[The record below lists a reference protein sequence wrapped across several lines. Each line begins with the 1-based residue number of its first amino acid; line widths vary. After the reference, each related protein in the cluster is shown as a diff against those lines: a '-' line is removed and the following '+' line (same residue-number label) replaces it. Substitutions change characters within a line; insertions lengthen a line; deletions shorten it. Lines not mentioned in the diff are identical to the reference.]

1 MPLSGCHRASIL
13 FFHWVAIQ
21 TSTMPSIT
29 SYLGARDTVP
39 QPGDGKDQ
47 TSSTAGTTSDSVVW
61 IVVCVV
67 GGVIFLGS
75 ALALGIMFYSKHRQ
89 QKRDQALRPYYLPRH
104 QAGAGKRRGMSA
116 SDLFREEE
124 ERRRQIIRK
133 SLATRS
139 SYAASSG
146 AISESTLALDQA
158 DRELVEMERRESR
171 RLKDDWK
178 RWEARVHHE
187 RSVSGEQ
194 HPAASAAANRV
205 PIIAIPSPA
214 KHRSQGRMSLTCPAT
229 PPVPPRHPGRCSS
242 SWTPT
247 WTPT

>member
-1 MPLSGCHRASIL
+1 MSGCHRTLI
-13 FFHWVAIQ
+13 FFSHWVTTQ
-21 TSTMPSIT
+21 TTTMPSIT
-29 SYLGARDTVP
+29 PYLGARDTVP
-39 QPGDGKDQ
+39 QPGDGKDN
-47 TSSTAGTTSDSVVW
+47 TSSAAAATSDSVVW

-67 GGVIFLGS
+67 AGVIFLGS
-75 ALALGIMFYSKHRQ
+75 AIALGLMFYSKHRQ
-89 QKRDQALRPYYLPRH
+89 QKREQGLRPYYLPRH
-104 QAGAGKRRGMSA
+104 QAGKRRGMSA

-146 AISESTLALDQA
+146 AISQSTLDQT
-158 DRELVEMERRESR
+158 DRELVEMERRESA

-194 HPAASAAANRV
+194 HPAASAASNQV

-229 PPVPPRHPGRCSS
+229 PPVPPRHPGRSSS

>member
-1 MPLSGCHRASIL
+1 MIL
-13 FFHWVAIQ
+13 FFHWVTIQ
-21 TSTMPSIT
+21 TSTMPNIAP
-29 SYLGARDTVP
+29 YLGARDTVP
-39 QPGDGKDQ
+39 HPGDGKDGA
-47 TSSTAGTTSDSVVW
+47 SSTTTATSDSVVW

-67 GGVIFLGS
+67 AGVIFLGS
-75 ALALGIMFYSKHRQ
+75 ALALGIMFYSKRRQ

-104 QAGAGKRRGMSA
+104 QAGKRRGVSA

-124 ERRRQIIRK
+124 ERRREIIRK

-146 AISESTLALDQA
+146 AISESTLAFDQV
-158 DRELVEMERRESR
+158 DRELVEMERREST

-194 HPAASAAANRV
+194 HPAASAASNQV

-214 KHRSQGRMSLTCPAT
+214 KHRAQGRMSLTCPAT